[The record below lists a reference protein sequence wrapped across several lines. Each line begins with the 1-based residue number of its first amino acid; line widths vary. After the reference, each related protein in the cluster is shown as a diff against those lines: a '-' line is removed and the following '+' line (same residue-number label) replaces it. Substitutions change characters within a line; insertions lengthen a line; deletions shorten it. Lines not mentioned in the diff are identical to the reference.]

1 MIESGTM
8 DCNNVLSIIGSV
20 ITIIGFPITI
30 WQLIQVKSIANKTQ
44 KEINRVDTFGNIA
57 KCNQIIKE
65 VSTCLKQNHIEQAL
79 TKLRDVKDLFVQIK
93 VFISDCGFDE
103 VQLDGI
109 KYNAEVHLGKIQK
122 SINDIEKNHNTPD
135 LLNIGYLAENF
146 DNLSTFIMEL
156 QAQISNRLSH

>member
-1 MIESGTM
+1 M
-8 DCNNVLSIIGSV
+8 DWNNILSIVGSVISIIGFS
-20 ITIIGFPITI
+20 ITI

-65 VSTCLKQNHIEQAL
+65 VPSCLKQNQIDQAL

-93 VFISDCGFDE
+93 VFIAEVGFESDKLAE
-103 VQLDGI
+103 IQ
-109 KYNAEVHLGKIQK
+109 NQAEVHLNRIQE
-122 SINDIEKNHNTPD
+122 SINDIENNHKTPH
-135 LLNIGYLAENF
+135 LLNIGQLSKNF

-156 QAQISNRLSH
+156 QARISNRLSH

>member
-1 MIESGTM
+1 M
-8 DCNNVLSIIGSV
+8 DWNNILSIVGSVISIIGF
-20 ITIIGFPITI
+20 TITI

-65 VSTCLKQNHIEQAL
+65 VPSCLKQDQIDQAL

-93 VFISDCGFDE
+93 VFIAEVGFESDKLE
-103 VQLDGI
+103 EIQ
-109 KYNAEVHLGKIQK
+109 NQAEVHLSRIQE
-122 SINDIEKNHNTPD
+122 SINDIENNHKTPH
-135 LLNIGYLAENF
+135 LLNICQLSKNF

-156 QAQISNRLSH
+156 QARISNRLSH

>member
-1 MIESGTM
+1 M
-8 DCNNVLSIIGSV
+8 DWYSIISLIGTI
-20 ITIIGFPITI
+20 ITIFGFPITI
-30 WQLIQVKSIANKTQ
+30 YELVKVKTIAKKTQ

-65 VSTCLKQNHIEQAL
+65 VSSCLKQQQIEPAL

-93 VFISDCGFDE
+93 VFVGDCDFDE
-103 VQLDGI
+103 DRLAVIQNKADL
-109 KYNAEVHLGKIQK
+109 HLNKIQE
-122 SINDIEKNHNTPD
+122 SINDIEQNHSSPN
-135 LLNIGYLAENF
+135 LLNIRYLAENF